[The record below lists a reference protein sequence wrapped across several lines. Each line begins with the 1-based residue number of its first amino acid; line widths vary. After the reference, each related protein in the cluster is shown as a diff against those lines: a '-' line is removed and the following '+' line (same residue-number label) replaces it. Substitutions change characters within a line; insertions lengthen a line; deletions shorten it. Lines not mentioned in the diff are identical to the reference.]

1 MMVRLT
7 NWGTALTREISDSYL
22 VQNVIGGLG
31 LMLED
36 KTTTFF
42 FLVLVGILVLGLVG
56 PWIAPHEP
64 DETLY
69 DDETGEIKDLQP
81 PSAEHPLGTTWS
93 GYDVYSRVLIGA
105 RPTVLTGLLGG
116 AIIIAMGMS
125 IGITAGY
132 VGGRTEN
139 VLMRFT
145 DFVYGVPLLP
155 FAIVIVTLLGVGFF
169 TSILVIGLVLWR
181 SSARVLRSQVLQ
193 IKEYPFITAAK
204 ASGASTPRIVF
215 RHILPNVMPMAI
227 LFFSLGVGYSI
238 LIQAG
243 LSFLGVV
250 DPFVPSWGVMV
261 RNAFKSGYMSV
272 AWWWSII
279 PGFLIGVTVLST
291 FMFGRGYESLATGD
305 GEDQEVDTAM
315 AG

>member
-1 MMVRLT
+1 MVALANWIATLT
-7 NWGTALTREISDSYL
+7 EGVSDSYII
-22 VQNVIGGLG
+22 QNFVGGMN

-36 KTTTFF
+36 RTTTFF

-56 PWIAPHEP
+56 PWVAPHEP
-64 DETLY
+64 DRTLY
-69 DDETGEIKDLQP
+69 DEETGEIKDLQP
-81 PSAEHPLGTTWS
+81 PSAEHPLGTTWA
-93 GYDVYSRVLIGA
+93 GYDVFSRVLIGA
-105 RPTVLTGLLGG
+105 RPTVLTGMLGG
-116 AIIIAMGMS
+116 AIIISVGMTV
-125 IGITAGY
+125 GITAGY

-145 DFVYGVPLLP
+145 DFIYGVPLLP
-155 FAIVIVTLLGVGFF
+155 FAIVMVTLLGVGFF
-169 TSILVIGLVLWR
+169 TSIVIIGLVLWR

-193 IKEYPFITAAK
+193 IKEYPFVTAAT

-227 LFFSLGVGYSI
+227 LFFALGVGYSI

-243 LSFLGVV
+243 LAFLGVV

-261 RNAFKSGYMSV
+261 RNAFQSGYMSV
-272 AWWWSII
+272 AWWWSLV

-291 FMFGRGYESLATGD
+291 FMFGRGYESLAAGKD

>member
-1 MMVRLT
+1 MVQ
-7 NWGTALTREISDSYL
+7 L
-22 VQNVIGGLG
+22 VSWIASLARGVTGNYMIQNFIKGLN

-56 PWIAPHEP
+56 PWVAPHEP
-64 DETLY
+64 DRTLY
-69 DDETGEIKDLQP
+69 DEETGEIKDLQP
-81 PSAEHPLGTTWS
+81 PSAEHPLGTTWA
-93 GYDVYSRVLIGA
+93 GYDVFSRVLIGA

-116 AIIIAMGMS
+116 GIIIAMGMS

-193 IKEYPFITAAK
+193 IKEYPFITAAT
-204 ASGASTPRIVF
+204 ASGASTPRIIF
-215 RHILPNVMPMAI
+215 KHILPNVMPMAI
-227 LFFSLGVGYSI
+227 LFFALGVGYSI

-243 LSFLGVV
+243 LAFLGVV

-261 RNAFKSGYMSV
+261 RNAFQSGYMSS
-272 AWWWSII
+272 AWWWSIV
-279 PGFLIGVTVLST
+279 PGFLIGMTVLST
-291 FMFGRGYESLATGD
+291 FMFGRGYESLAAGES
-305 GEDQEVDTAM
+305 GEDQEIDTAM
-315 AG
+315 SG

>member
-64 DETLY
+64 DQTLY

-81 PSAEHPLGTTWS
+81 PSAEHPLGTTWA